1 MEKRYFLLKDYNTGE
16 PREMLAFN
24 GNVGKDDIQ
33 NVIWDANNYYFEH
46 EEEILN
52 DPNLLVYCQYD
63 YDILRLR
70 EKFDF
75 EILNWNWGYE
85 DNLYF

>member
-1 MEKRYFLLKDYNTGE
+1 MEKRYFLLKDYDTGE
-16 PREMLAFN
+16 PWEILVFN
-24 GNVGKDDIQ
+24 GYVNEEDVQ
-33 NVIWDANNYYFEH
+33 NTIWDANNYFFEH

-75 EILNWNWGYE
+75 EILNWDNE